1 MRTRGRCCGVNAP
14 WEAWYVGAVIGVVL
28 LALARAWTRPD
39 VAMLG
44 GLAAV
49 MTAGLVTDRLP
60 GPEQAVNGFGSEA
73 LVTVGLLFV
82 VAAAI
87 TRTVRRRV
95 ALPLLGRPTT
105 AAGAQLRLIL
115 PVAGLSAF
123 LNNTP
128 VVAMCLDEVRAF
140 SRRVGVAPSK
150 LFLPLSYASILGGVC
165 TLVGTSTNLIVNGL
179 RREEGLP
186 SLGMF
191 GFAWVGVPCLVVGVV
206 YLLTVGRW
214 LLPDREDP
222 LAGGDPRSWTAEV
235 RVPAGSP
242 HAGRSIEAAGLRSL
256 PGLFLARIE
265 RDGVALPAVSP
276 DEVLRGRPAGLR
288 RGPRPRGRAAGGP
301 RAGAGDRRRAPAAA
315 GHAVLIEAV
324 VAPACPFVGRGI
336 REGRFREAYDA
347 AVLAVSRDGQR
358 IEGKPGDVVL
368 RVGDGLLLESRPA
381 SSSGSAGSATSSS
394 CPACPTPRRRG
405 TSGRG
410 SRG

>member
-1 MRTRGRCCGVNAP
+1 MNAP

-28 LALARAWTRPD
+28 LALARAWARPD

-49 MTAGLVTDRLP
+49 MTAGLLTDRLP
-60 GPEQAVNGFGSEA
+60 GPDEAVTGFGSEA

-87 TRTVRRRV
+87 TRTGAPPRRV
-95 ALPLLGRPTT
+95 AATRSPDDGG
-105 AAGAQLRLIL
+105 GAQLRLIL

-140 SRRVGVAPSK
+140 ARRVGVAPSK

-165 TLVGTSTNLIVNGL
+165 TLVGTSTNLIVDGL

-191 GFAWVGVPCLVVGVV
+191 GFAWVGVPCLLVGVT

-222 LAGGDPRSWTAEV
+222 LGGGDPRSWTAEV

-242 HAGRSIEAAGLRSL
+242 HAGKSIEAAGLRSL

-265 RDGVALPAVSP
+265 RDGVALPAVEP
-276 DEVLRGRPAGLR
+276 RRDPPRRRPARLRRRPRSGGRAAGRPRSRAGDRRHAPGLRRRPRGARGGGGCPRLPLRRPGHPRGPLPRGLR
-288 RGPRPRGRAAGGP
+288 RGGACGQPRRAA
-301 RAGAGDRRRAPAAA
+301 D
-315 GHAVLIEAV
+315 
-324 VAPACPFVGRGI
+324 
-336 REGRFREAYDA
+336 
-347 AVLAVSRDGQR
+347 
-358 IEGKPGDVVL
+358 
-368 RVGDGLLLESRPA
+368 
-381 SSSGSAGSATSSS
+381 
-394 CPACPTPRRRG
+394 
-405 TSGRG
+405 
-410 SRG
+410 